1 MATAATAE
9 MLPRFLLPRLSWQ
22 PATAP
27 RRLVAVAIPPL
38 AARQLQQLSHARRPR
53 ITSARSDRSSPIL
66 SRAFHASAPRAR
78 DHHFDT
84 LKFVKRL
91 RDEGFTEEQSVAMM
105 KVLSDVIEEREA
117 FLLTTLRPANSIQ
130 NLTRTMVL
138 REDSAKATY
147 TQKVDFAKL
156 RSELL
161 SADSTETNT
170 TRGAHE
176 RLSNDIAKLG
186 SRLRDEVARTQA
198 SVRLDLNLEK
208 GRIREEALGQ
218 ELKIKETETKIEQEV
233 AALREKLEQV
243 KFQTLQWLMG
253 VCTGFAAVL
262 LGAWRLL
269 ISEKPRFLLLGSLEL
284 FVPPPTAPMPNGT
297 TATDQPVNSAHD
309 ALASVAQIGGMIQ
322 PTATNRA
329 DFLAECQSEAFSGV
343 EAIFRTYGSARITG
357 LFDEELVSAL
367 PKSCRFVCHK
377 GAGYD
382 QIDVAACRAR
392 GIRVSNTP
400 TAVDEATADVTLF
413 LILGTLRNLNVAMK
427 TLRQGTFRGASGPDG
442 DPARLPALGH
452 DPARRAK
459 CWARVFGMKIRYY
472 NRNRLAAEDEAGAE
486 YVDFATLL
494 AESDVLSLNLPLNP
508 KTRHIISTKEFGMMK
523 RGIVIV
529 NTARG
534 AVMDEAALVE
544 ALDRGIVSSAGLDVF
559 EHEPEVHPGLL
570 ANDKVMLVP
579 HMGTWTEET
588 ETKMEEW
595 ALDNV
600 RLALQQGRLKS
611 IVPEQKDMQ

>member
-1 MATAATAE
+1 M
-9 MLPRFLLPRLSWQ
+9 
-22 PATAP
+22 
-27 RRLVAVAIPPL
+27 
-38 AARQLQQLSHARRPR
+38 
-53 ITSARSDRSSPIL
+53 TS
-66 SRAFHASAPRAR
+66 
-78 DHHFDT
+78 
-84 LKFVKRL
+84 
-91 RDEGFTEEQSVAMM
+91 
-105 KVLSDVIEEREA
+105 
-117 FLLTTLRPANSIQ
+117 
-130 NLTRTMVL
+130 
-138 REDSAKATY
+138 
-147 TQKVDFAKL
+147 
-156 RSELL
+156 
-161 SADSTETNT
+161 
-170 TRGAHE
+170 
-176 RLSNDIAKLG
+176 
-186 SRLRDEVARTQA
+186 
-198 SVRLDLNLEK
+198 
-208 GRIREEALGQ
+208 
-218 ELKIKETETKIEQEV
+218 
-233 AALREKLEQV
+233 
-243 KFQTLQWLMG
+243 
-253 VCTGFAAVL
+253 
-262 LGAWRLL
+262 
-269 ISEKPRFLLLGSLEL
+269 SEKPRFLLLGSLEL
-284 FVPPPTAPMPNGT
+284 
-297 TATDQPVNSAHD
+297 AHD

-452 DPARRAK
+452 DPQGKVLGILGMGGIGRSVAAK
-459 CWARVFGMKIRYY
+459 ARVFGMKIRYY